1 MAALQSVIVG
11 VLVAASLLLSA
22 WWLLPAPRR
31 LWVLDHLL
39 GAHAARG
46 PLARLRRALLARA
59 QIGCNA
65 CRANPSASAR
75 RSSEKGGGLRR

>member
-1 MAALQSVIVG
+1 MATLQSVIVG
-11 VLVAASLLLSA
+11 VLVAMSLLLSA
-22 WWLLPAPRR
+22 WWLMSAPRR

-39 GAHAARG
+39 GANSARG
-46 PLARLRRALLARA
+46 PLARLRRTLLARA

-75 RSSEKGGGLRR
+75 RSSEKGGALRR